1 MSLRFHWF
9 LPTNGDG
16 RDILGAGLGSSHPA
30 PGSQPPQTI
39 TPFAPTAAREPAAA
53 T

>member
-9 LPTNGDG
+9 LP
-16 RDILGAGLGSSHPA
+16 AGG
-30 PGSQPPQTI
+30 QPPQAI

-53 T
+53 S